1 MTVAGIQRLVLEW
14 SKEFWE
20 SLDAFFFKPSDSSVL
35 AWIRIATG
43 GMIAYIHLVWLLR
56 LQSFFGPTALLDHQ
70 TLRLLH
76 QNAWKWTYLDGR
88 ESLAF
93 ACIHELAAL
102 GAGIAMAL
110 GIWSRWTTPLAWFL
124 TLMTAHRLA
133 PMLFGLDQIVLML
146 AMYLSI
152 SRCGDRWSLDRR
164 FGLVDSGDAHWRNTL
179 ATRLIQL
186 HLCVIYFFGGLG
198 KARGW
203 MWWDGTAMWFAAA
216 SFEYQSLDLTWIGRY
231 PTLGSL
237 LTHATLFWELAYAAL
252 VWPRLSRPW
261 VLAMAFLVHAG
272 IALYLGMI
280 TFGFMMIVSN
290 FAFLPAKSPSV
301 APSGDSKVVF

>member
-1 MTVAGIQRLVLEW
+1 
-14 SKEFWE
+14 
-20 SLDAFFFKPSDSSVL
+20 
-35 AWIRIATG
+35 
-43 GMIAYIHLVWLLR
+43 
-56 LQSFFGPTALLDHQ
+56 
-70 TLRLLH
+70 
-76 QNAWKWTYLDGR
+76 
-88 ESLAF
+88 
-93 ACIHELAAL
+93 
-102 GAGIAMAL
+102 
-110 GIWSRWTTPLAWFL
+110 
-124 TLMTAHRLA
+124 
-133 PMLFGLDQIVLML
+133 ML

-237 LTHATLFWELAYAAL
+237 AK
-252 VWPRLSRPW
+252 
-261 VLAMAFLVHAG
+261 
-272 IALYLGMI
+272 
-280 TFGFMMIVSN
+280 IVSALGLGHGL
-290 FAFLPAKSPSV
+290 FGPCWHCVVSWHDHIWFHDDRRKLRIYP
-301 APSGDSKVVF
+301 DSLG